1 MYDAFVA
8 FHARM
13 RPRAVAVITPQR
25 RVTYAEFDADVNRYA
40 AALTALGVG
49 PDRGVVGLDIAQ
61 SYRHAVMLIALA
73 RLGVTASAARD
84 SRADL
89 RISDRAG
96 EASET
101 LIRLSRPWIAGVEAA
116 PPTEVASAP
125 RDPDTLARVLLTS
138 GTTRTPRRVG
148 LTWRYLEADSLN
160 GVATFGAG
168 RLGVWVAQT
177 GLETGM
183 GFTMAVLAWSVGAAV
198 AVNFAA
204 RGLPP
209 LLERHRT
216 GVIGLT
222 PAQLREML
230 AALPAGFELKPEW
243 RFMVTGAA
251 LPSSLAR
258 EARLRLSP
266 DVQVYYGS
274 TEGGR
279 MAIGPGLQAESTAG
293 ATGGPVP
300 GVSMK
305 IVDEAGQELGDGE
318 SGEIRVFSPRTQLGY
333 LDPED
338 RAGGPFV
345 DGWFQSGDMGRR
357 LADGSYVIE
366 GRVDERINV
375 DGVKVLPNALEDALL
390 EHPQVKDAAA
400 FAMPDAQGAE
410 DCWVAV
416 VAEGEVTREA
426 LMAHLQRAGPPLP
439 PIRFAW
445 TEAIARNDMGKID
458 RAALRAQTSAALEK
472 PKG

>member
-8 FHARM
+8 VHAHA

-40 AALTALGVG
+40 AGLMALGLG

-61 SYRHAVMLIALA
+61 AYRHAVMLIALA
-73 RLGVTASAARD
+73 RLGVTASTGRD
-84 SRADL
+84 TRADL

-116 PPTEVASAP
+116 PPTQVPSAP
-125 RDPDTLARVLLTS
+125 RDPEGLARVLLTS

-168 RLGVWVAQT
+168 RMGPWVAQT
-177 GLETGM
+177 DLETGM
-183 GFTMAVLAWSVGAAV
+183 GFTMAVLAWTLGAAV

-209 LLERHRT
+209 LLERHPT

-222 PAQLREML
+222 PAHLRDML
-230 AALPAGFELKPEW
+230 AALPAGFELKPDW

-266 DVQVYYGS
+266 DIQVYYGS

-279 MAIGPGLQAESTAG
+279 MAIGPGLQAEVTPG
-293 ATGGPVP
+293 ATGRPVP
-300 GVSMK
+300 GVTMK
-305 IVDEAGQELGDGE
+305 IVGEAGQELGDGE
-318 SGEIRVFSPRTQLGY
+318 SGELHIHSPRTQLGY

-338 RAGGPFV
+338 QAGGPFHG
-345 DGWFQSGDMGRR
+345 GWFHSGDVARR

-375 DGVKVLPNALEDALL
+375 DGVKVLPNALEEALL
-390 EHPQVKDAAA
+390 GHPQVKDAAA
-400 FAMPDAQGAE
+400 FAMPDPAGAD
-410 DCWVAV
+410 DCWMAV
-416 VAEGEVTREA
+416 VAEGEVSRDS
-426 LMAHLQRAGPPLP
+426 LMSHLRRAAPHLP
-439 PIRFAW
+439 AIRFAW
-445 TEAIARNDMGKID
+445 TEAIPRNEMGKID
-458 RAALRAQTSAALEK
+458 RAALRAQTTVALEK

>member
-8 FHARM
+8 FHARV

-40 AALTALGVG
+40 AALMALGVT
-49 PDRGVVGLDIAQ
+49 PERGVVGLDIAQ

-73 RLGVTASAARD
+73 RLGVASGAARD
-84 SRADL
+84 ARADL

-101 LIRLSRPWIAGVEAA
+101 LIRLSRPWLAGVEGA
-116 PPTEVASAP
+116 PPMEVPSAP
-125 RDPDTLARVLLTS
+125 RDPDGVARVLLTS
-138 GTTRTPRRVG
+138 GTTGTPRRVG

-168 RLGVWVAQT
+168 RLGLWVAQT
-177 GLETGM
+177 DLETGM
-183 GFTMAVLAWSVGAAV
+183 GFTMAVLAWSLGAAV

-209 LLERHRT
+209 LIERHPT

-222 PAQLREML
+222 PAHLREML
-230 AALPAGFELKPEW
+230 AALPAGFELAPAW

-266 DVQVYYGS
+266 DIQVYYGS

-279 MAIGPGLQAESTAG
+279 MAIGPGLQAETIAG

-300 GVSMK
+300 GVTMK
-305 IVDEAGQELGDGE
+305 IVGEDGQALADGE
-318 SGEIRVFSPRTQLGY
+318 SGELHILSPRT
-333 LDPED
+333 
-338 RAGGPFV
+338 R
-345 DGWFQSGDMGRR
+345 
-357 LADGSYVIE
+357 
-366 GRVDERINV
+366 
-375 DGVKVLPNALEDALL
+375 
-390 EHPQVKDAAA
+390 
-400 FAMPDAQGAE
+400 
-410 DCWVAV
+410 
-416 VAEGEVTREA
+416 
-426 LMAHLQRAGPPLP
+426 
-439 PIRFAW
+439 
-445 TEAIARNDMGKID
+445 
-458 RAALRAQTSAALEK
+458 
-472 PKG
+472 